1 MRIKMNGWRK
11 SLEHFLATWEPQRQG
26 VSLFD
31 DKKVQRAAVVAIVAV
46 SAAGCAP
53 TMAEKQPSLTS
64 VPNPPPEV
72 SAEAQET
79 SGGAETSGEAE
90 FVGPVLPIELV
101 VPAQAQVVKP
111 PPPSVSYVSP
121 KGDRSGRR
129 YIQSTSSENTLDLVA
144 RNAEEMGASA
154 QIVEDDE
161 GEALVVTYSGDA
173 QDFINCG
180 YIVTTVADA
189 EASRTDAT
197 ASETLFEV
205 PASQRG
211 ITIRKE
217 RKLRV
222 DARATVRL
230 VSYVGEKRFAVARST
245 YIVSKVVEAKSD
257 DGEVL
262 GRSVDVISFETGSSA
277 KFQIGTECQST
288 GALELSLLKD
298 L

>member
-1 MRIKMNGWRK
+1 MWPRRTSLKAYRVWTLIDMGKWRNAF
-11 SLEHFLATWEPQRQG
+11 EQFLVTWEPGRQESAKAP
-26 VSLFD
+26 VPE
-31 DKKVQRAAVVAIVAV
+31 DKKRQRVAMVAIVAV

-64 VPNPPPEV
+64 VPHPPPPV
-72 SAEAQET
+72 SAEIE
-79 SGGAETSGEAE
+79 
-90 FVGPVLPIELV
+90 GPVELV

-129 YIQSTSSENTLDLVA
+129 YIQSTSSEDTLGLVA
-144 RNAEEMGASA
+144 ENAEAIGASA
-154 QIVEDDE
+154 QIVEDEE

-180 YIVTTVADA
+180 YILTTVADA
-189 EASRTDAT
+189 EPSRTDAT
-197 ASETLFEV
+197 TSEALFEV

-211 ITIRKE
+211 LVIRKE

-257 DGEVL
+257 DDEVL
-262 GRSVDVISFETGSSA
+262 GRTVDVISFETGASA

-288 GALELSLLKD
+288 GTLELSLLKD